1 MADCDEQQ
9 ATEVFHLIL
18 TYAGLIVANKGS
30 NVKAHRNV
38 EGSRILLILFYS
50 ANLACV
56 MSRRNKDFW
65 FNIKIEFTN
74 DSCLCI
80 IMQRS
85 KKLGKT

>member
-38 EGSRILLILFYS
+38 
-50 ANLACV
+50 
-56 MSRRNKDFW
+56 
-65 FNIKIEFTN
+65 
-74 DSCLCI
+74 
-80 IMQRS
+80 
-85 KKLGKT
+85 